1 MSLEL
6 HGAIQP
12 NKTNKGVFAGSQIV
26 AALPRWRDTRTV
38 SQRTKWNAGENRFL
52 KENYRRKVFS
62 TSFKDSLLESNS
74 VRNNFL
80 PVLWEKVC
88 KEKYLKRWY
97 KYIKSNP
104 DNDTES
110 DIKFALFL
118 IYAEFLNHEFFVLR
132 DFTNVLNEWIF
143 SHFPI
148 IFTAFEN
155 LLFSSALNFF

>member
-26 AALPRWRDTRTV
+26 AALPKWRDTRTV
-38 SQRTKWNAGENRFL
+38 SPRTKWNAGENRFL

-143 SHFPI
+143 SHFLI
-148 IFTAFEN
+148 TFTAFEN
-155 LLFSSALNFF
+155 SLFSSALHFF